1 MTAWLTLQGE
11 EINRNR
17 VQRLMRKMGLKA
29 IDPKPRLSAAG
40 RGYKILHPYELHSCS
55 PLSSRCRGG
64 WVCMA
69 AWVTK
74 RQPVCSISTTH
85 LTTNCVTHN
94 PFPDG
99 FNRLLPVHQ
108 LEKPLRRLGVLD
120 DQFRLAVDGQH
131 RRPWIFG
138 GGRLRPTSDATGSAA
153 RGPRPSPPAPRG
165 PGSSAPGPAAG
176 RPPGRTGCRPNWGRF
191 ARSFP
196 ANPSRA
202 GPGPR
207 PG

>member
-55 PLSSRCRGG
+55 PLSTRCRGG

-85 LTTNCVTHN
+85 LTTNCVTGR
-94 PFPDG
+94 FPKSGCLFRDRIPYPSDDKLDIPA
-99 FNRLLPVHQ
+99 RLPATASQPCRYVSSPEPV
-108 LEKPLRRLGVLD
+108 LSCRPRMICSVPLASR
-120 DQFRLAVDGQH
+120 
-131 RRPWIFG
+131 
-138 GGRLRPTSDATGSAA
+138 
-153 RGPRPSPPAPRG
+153 PRPLNSSGRSDWRTTPPVSPG
-165 PGSSAPGPAAG
+165 
-176 RPPGRTGCRPNWGRF
+176 W
-191 ARSFP
+191 RSRSTTTSVAWP
-196 ANPSRA
+196 T
-202 GPGPR
+202 
-207 PG
+207 